1 VHTLDVSQAKLDG
14 HDVSVD
20 DGAYVESVG
29 TGTPADKAGLEV
41 GDVVVKVDDT
51 PITSAA
57 ELGGVIRKYLPGDKV
72 QIEVD
77 RGGDSKT
84 VTATLEEGPNS

>member
-1 VHTLDVSQAKLDG
+1 
-14 HDVSVD
+14 
-20 DGAYVESVG
+20 
-29 TGTPADKAGLEV
+29 
-41 GDVVVKVDDT
+41 VKVDDT

-57 ELGGVIRKYLPGDKV
+57 ELGGVIRKYLPGDRV

-77 RGGDSKT
+77 RGGNSKT